1 MELGTLLSTPAW
13 AAATFGEADLGDQR
27 RTQRLVYVAEHSANN
42 PGASL
47 PKQTQGS
54 WADLKAVY
62 QLLREEDVT
71 HEEISQPHW
80 QHTREQAN
88 EQDEVV
94 LFVHDD
100 TQVDYGYD
108 PAIKGLGP
116 IGNGSHRGFFVHSVL
131 AVVPTPTTER
141 VLGLAAQEPW
151 VRQPT
156 PRHADGR
163 KQSSKERRQRDRE
176 SAVWWRAVEHV
187 GRPASGQRWLH
198 VGDRAGDMYPFLA
211 KCGQMG
217 CDFLVRATQNRC
229 LVPAP
234 EQQPAAGAEPLKYL
248 LDEVNSWPAQGE
260 RVIEVPSEHERR
272 ARKARLLISW
282 GQVQVQ
288 PTDLKGRADRRASP
302 MLVWAVHVWEPDPP
316 LKRDAQRAR
325 VPSEKHGRK
334 RRRARA
340 AKQQAAAASVEASE
354 ERVEPL
360 EWIRLPSVPTET
372 QQHAWQRV
380 AWYGGRW
387 SVEDFHRGLKTGGQI
402 EQRHL
407 RQEASLERLL
417 AILSPVA
424 VRLLQLRALIYTVPE
439 QPIRALV
446 APEEALVIAR
456 RAQVPVEQL
465 TVQQFVR
472 EVARLGGFLGRTS
485 DGQPGWQT
493 LWEGWLCVQWVVAG
507 MRFASGSLPP

>member
-13 AAATFGEADLGDQR
+13 AAATFGGAALGDQR
-27 RTQRLVYVAEHSANN
+27 RTQRLVYVAEQLATN

-62 QLLREEDVT
+62 RLLREEDVT
-71 HEEISQPHW
+71 HEKISQPHW
-80 QHTREQAN
+80 QQTREQAN

-94 LFVHDD
+94 LLVHDD
-100 TQVDYGYD
+100 TELDYGYD

-116 IGNGSHRGFFVHSVL
+116 IGNGSHRGLFVHSVL
-131 AVVPTPTTER
+131 AVVPTTTTEL
-141 VLGLAAQEPW
+141 VLGLAYQEPW
-151 VRQPT
+151 VRQPA
-156 PRHADGR
+156 PRRADGR

-176 SAVWWRAVEHV
+176 SVVWWRAVEQV
-187 GRPASGQRWLH
+187 GRPEPGQGWIH
-198 VGDRAGDMYPFLA
+198 VGDRAADMYPFVA
-211 KCGQMG
+211 KCRQMG
-217 CDFLVRATQNRC
+217 SQFLVRATQNRR
-229 LVPAP
+229 LVQEQEPAG
-234 EQQPAAGAEPLKYL
+234 EQEPLAYL
-248 LDEVNSWPAQGE
+248 LDEVKSWPAQGE

-282 GQVQVQ
+282 GQVQIQ

-302 MLVWAVHVWEPDPP
+302 LVVWAIHVWEPDPP
-316 LKRDAQRAR
+316 CKHEAQRAR
-325 VPSEKHGRK
+325 VPREKHGHK
-334 RRRARA
+334 RRRAAKPHPA
-340 AKQQAAAASVEASE
+340 AESREASE

-360 EWIRLPSVPTET
+360 EWILLTSVPTET
-372 QQHAWQRV
+372 EQQAWRRG
-380 AWYGGRW
+380 AWYGCRW
-387 SVEDFHRGLKTGGQI
+387 SVEDFHRGLKTGCRIQ
-402 EQRHL
+402 QRHL
-407 RQEASLERLL
+407 REEASLERLL
-417 AILSPVA
+417 ALLSPVA
-424 VRLLQLRALIYTVPE
+424 VRLLQLRALVYDVPE

-493 LWEGWLCVQWVVAG
+493 LWEGWLCVQWLVAG